1 MSHILP
7 INVDDSFDDRP
18 ALGVP
23 IEKIRE
29 LRVREFL
36 ADLESS
42 LLKETDAREIYRR
55 MYLSA
60 RVNGHE
66 VPRNV
71 ALLFFSEDP
80 EEWFRGARIEVVQF
94 ADTSGNVQ
102 AEQVFRGPLHEQ
114 LRKSLTH
121 LEGLVTRY
129 VQKLDDRPE
138 ARTWASY
145 PVTAVRECLV
155 NAVYH
160 RSYEGEPEP
169 TKVYLY
175 PDRMEIIN
183 YPGPMPGIEREH
195 FRPGAGIPPVPARNR
210 RIGELLKEL
219 RLAEARGTGVPK
231 VFRAMEHNGSPPP
244 RFDFD
249 DARTYFRV
257 TLPAHPEHP
266 ARF

>member
-1 MSHILP
+1 MGTGKRHASTPGSRDLGKGSAP
-7 INVDDSFDDRP
+7 QGLRP
-18 ALGVP
+18 ARWRDRRGPGDRLDAAPPAHG
-23 IEKIRE
+23 EGS
-29 LRVREFL
+29 VR
-36 ADLESS
+36 
-42 LLKETDAREIYRR
+42 RPPCPRR
-55 MYLSA
+55 A
-60 RVNGHE
+60 HR
-66 VPRNV
+66 
-71 ALLFFSEDP
+71 EDP
-80 EEWFRGARIEVVQF
+80 GDTGPRG
-94 ADTSGNVQ
+94 SG
-102 AEQVFRGPLHEQ
+102 
-114 LRKSLTH
+114 
-121 LEGLVTRY
+121 
-129 VQKLDDRPE
+129 RP
-138 ARTWASY
+138 
-145 PVTAVRECLV
+145 RECLV

-231 VFRAMEHNGSPPP
+231 VFRAMENNGSPPP

-266 ARF
+266 ARS